1 MDVIIACDAWHYD
14 DSPANLIHLVDIDCA
29 KSMASLSVLC
39 LVSVTSSLIP
49 GSSTQHLY
57 LSSLVIDAEFLD
69 TVAICNLPRNNF
81 IICGPYLGSTFLQ
94 SITSPQSILLR
105 NNAPTIDATSMNTA
119 MRSTPIFMISL
130 SIGGCH
136 LMNQHT
142 GKARARH
149 IMYTAKRHNH
159 AKRNRFIYSPHHQQA
174 I

>member
-1 MDVIIACDAWHYD
+1 MDGIIACDAWYYD

-57 LSSLVIDAEFLD
+57 LSSLIIDAEFLD

-119 MRSTPIFMISL
+119 IRSTPIFMISL
-130 SIGGCH
+130 NIGGCH
-136 LMNQHT
+136 LMNHAT
-142 GKARARH
+142 GNASARH
-149 IMYTAKRHNH
+149 AMNTKKSKTHD
-159 AKRNRFIYSPHHQQA
+159 KRNHFIY
-174 I
+174 